1 MDEINPREIMK
12 LAIGAPSEYMGLLR
26 RTYLDCM
33 AELKIISAIAIIL
46 KLNRTTSCVLK
57 PLILLYS
64 PLTEI
69 SDMYD
74 MENGGKRNGVNRR
87 KNTAVVTKVA

>member
-1 MDEINPREIMK
+1 LLIAYFLPFHLTIPFFLASIMDEINPREIMK

-57 PLILLYS
+57 PLILL
-64 PLTEI
+64 
-69 SDMYD
+69 
-74 MENGGKRNGVNRR
+74 
-87 KNTAVVTKVA
+87 